1 MKRVTAKTE
10 AAAKW
15 KASLGSSASS
25 LVVVAPK
32 VVAKMPK
39 ELELV
44 AARAFAPQVKG
55 ARLSEPS
62 DGRLRLEYV
71 LGGKVMR
78 SSVSFEKF
86 GYEEALKRALRRFFF
101 VEK

>member
-15 KASLGSSASS
+15 KASFGSSASS
-25 LVVVAPK
+25 LVDVEPK
-32 VVAKMPK
+32 VVEQMAKK
-39 ELELV
+39 LDLV
-44 AARAFAPQVKG
+44 AARKG

-86 GYEEALKRALRRFFF
+86 GYEEALKRALR
-101 VEK
+101 